1 MKEGKHEKSKF
12 RIVEKYSVLI
22 LIATLLMS
30 IGYAEMSGI
39 NLSVAANV
47 KATVQ
52 DGVFITE
59 VTRTAYEGADI
70 TNSKINSYAETTMN
84 NTVVLGSS
92 SDSTITYNVWLYNNS
107 DKDHVFIGITKD
119 EELYKDANITYS
131 TDLVPYGT
139 VIEAG
144 KNMDF
149 NITFSY
155 VGEDTSNTTLN
166 SILNF
171 RFMEVPKLEVSSAG
185 DITGIYPGQ
194 TNEASFTV
202 TNFDSQGINGVPFDY
217 TLATI
222 IYDEN
227 GVEATA
233 PITATICDTSGT
245 AVTKAVS
252 MPGGNGA
259 IETTHTYKLKL
270 VWDASKNSADY
281 ANKTY
286 TYKIK
291 AVATPNATET
301 ESKYA
306 EYTLTKE
313 APAEEPL
320 TKITTAPF
328 YFATDPTSTET
339 TTKEMSENKAALN
352 LTISNNDGTNW
363 NSFETKYTIALD
375 NTDFTLWIDGVEYA
389 NNVTA
394 VRTLGANELINII
407 EAIELKPKTTST
419 TLTSEEICNITITT
433 TSPYAKTEIIKVIAT
448 DKTAPTA
455 PEITGGSEGAYA
467 TSQTIS
473 VSKEATDIGTGVK
486 YYQYIVD
493 NDGQE
498 IATTATGNV
507 ENGISHTFD
516 TDYAGSYVYFRA
528 VDAVGNVGEW
538 SNAERLYIDK
548 TGPSAPIITGG
559 GPTYMTE
566 RTISIVTPAVDE
578 ENGISHYQYYLSSD
592 NTEPTTSTEATG
604 NVGNTA
610 NETSM
615 TFNTNY
621 EDYYI
626 YFRAVDMLG
635 NVGEWSNSQE
645 LCIDINPPIVRIRKL
660 ITVQF

>member
-12 RIVEKYSVLI
+12 RIIEKYSVLI

-39 NLSVAANV
+39 SLSVAANV
-47 KATVQ
+47 TAKVQ

-92 SDSTITYNVWLYNNS
+92 SSSTITYNVWLYNNS

-119 EELYKDANITYS
+119 EELYKNANITYS
-131 TDLVPYGT
+131 TDLVPNET
-139 VIEAG
+139 VIEAW
-144 KNMDF
+144 KNLDF

-155 VGEDTSNTTLN
+155 AGTDTSNTTLN

-171 RFMEVPKLEVSSAG
+171 IFLEVPTLELSSAG

-194 TNEASFTV
+194 TKEASFTV
-202 TNFDSQGINGVPFDY
+202 TNFDSEGINGVPLDY
-217 TLATI
+217 TLAIT

-227 GVEATA
+227 GAEVTS
-233 PITATICDTSGT
+233 PITATICNESGT
-245 AVTKAVS
+245 EVTKVVS
-252 MPGGNGA
+252 MTGDSA
-259 IETTHTYKLKL
+259 TKATHTYTLKL
-270 VWDASKNSADY
+270 AWDSSNNSIDY

-286 TYKIK
+286 SYKIK
-291 AVATPNATET
+291 VVATPNATET
-301 ESKYA
+301 DGKYDQ
-306 EYTLTKE
+306 YTLTKE

-320 TKITTAPF
+320 AKITTAPF
-328 YFATDPTSTET
+328 YFVTDPTSADT
-339 TTKEMSENKAALN
+339 TSIEMADNKATIN
-352 LTISNNDGTNW
+352 LTISNNDGANW

-375 NTDFTLWIDGVEYA
+375 NTDFILYVDGVEYA
-389 NNVTA
+389 NNVTEE
-394 VRTLGANELINII
+394 RTIGTGELINII

-419 TLTSEEICNITITT
+419 TLTSEEICNLTIKT
-433 TSPYAKTEIIKVIAT
+433 TSPYAKTETIKITAT

-455 PEITGGSEGAYA
+455 PEITGGSSTYA